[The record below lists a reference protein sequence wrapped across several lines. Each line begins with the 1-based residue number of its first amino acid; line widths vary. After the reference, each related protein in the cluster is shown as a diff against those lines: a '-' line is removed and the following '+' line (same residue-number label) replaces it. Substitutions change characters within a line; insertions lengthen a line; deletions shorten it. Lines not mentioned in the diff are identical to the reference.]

1 MKKDTMDPRTSQGE
15 SLLSRVGPGLA
26 LAFTI
31 ILNRSEHVLLALKK
45 YTITKSL
52 RVFYFAGRSLGIVV
66 VYLGLYVG

>member
-1 MKKDTMDPRTSQGE
+1 MKKDTIDQMSSPGVIQPSQGW
-15 SLLSRVGPGLA
+15 PGLA

-52 RVFYFAGRSLGIVV
+52 NLFYFAGKSLGIVV
-66 VYLGLYVG
+66 VYLGL